1 MLLFKKTIFLISF
14 IGLFLGNNAYSADY
28 YWVGGTGNWSDFS
41 NHWATTSDGSTFHTT
56 IPSLTDDVYFDGFSF
71 STSDTVYIDIAANCQ
86 NMYLQ
91 NAAGLIYANNTLTCS
106 QTFDVTYCNVEM
118 NGFTLNVNQ
127 LDGSFSSFL
136 GARFIDLSNST
147 VNINGDGYAY
157 SMTHS
162 FNLYEDFTNT
172 IFNFNYAGANE
183 VYAVPGG
190 SNISYTQ
197 FNINVAEFNFEG
209 GSYIDTVSVAAGC
222 ELRIQEGVASEL
234 QVYQLNLNGDCG
246 NYVDLKSSSSTNQAF
261 LDMSGQTLN
270 ATYITV
276 EGING
281 SAGTYNAANSIDQG
295 NNSNWA
301 INENPSNI
309 TYYWVNGTGN
319 WSDPA
324 HWALASGGAADA
336 CIPGPNDDVVFD
348 NASGVNFTTTV
359 DQIAYCRNMTWTALA
374 GNPDLSGSSNLMI
387 RGSVVLDAPMTS
399 SFTGNYVMQANG
411 AASFTSDG
419 VTLNGDIYFFSTTG
433 VFSLADNFQSNESI
447 YIDSGQ
453 FNTAGF
459 DITAYSF
466 DSYTSATRTID
477 ISNSTITLNG
487 VGETWY
493 LNPITLTFTSTGS
506 DININHANTSLS
518 IFQGGGEAYATVR
531 FFNLQTE
538 IRDNNT
544 FEVLYLDPGITANF
558 ETGSEQTFDSL
569 NANGTCLAPITIQ
582 STSNTSPPGNFVQTG
597 TDTLWVD
604 YCNIYNMTIDA
615 LPVTR
620 VNMATNSNS
629 EYDATGW
636 TFGLPVVGTAFYWVG
651 GTGNWSDISHWESP
665 SGTPATCLPTIR
677 DTVYFDGASFLAS
690 GDVVTADINAEC
702 FRMDWTG
709 SDAQNPVF
717 DLVSSVSIRED
728 AILNSTVTIT
738 NSDTLAQIRFI
749 PDLNNS
755 VFTTFE
761 RPINANVFFA
771 AQNITDSLTLNGD
784 LFMDSGSDFNV
795 GKGIFD
801 TNSDSIRCGVFLV
814 SGIENKIIHLNASS
828 IEVSNG
834 VNFNDFSVLSNAVN
848 LFSGTSHI
856 HVTGTPDVD
865 FFAGDSLTYYDVTI
879 SAGTGAFS
887 TLMSGANFFND
898 LTLNPGCRL
907 EIDSSRLQTVN
918 GQFTA
923 VGTCQDS
930 IFVFSS
936 GDVTDTDITLANP
949 ATIECV
955 DVTGI
960 NNTSTNIT
968 ALFSKNTANNSGIT
982 FSAAPATTADFNVTF
997 DYCLGDAVSFTNTST
1012 AYAGGIG
1019 VLSFEWEFD
1028 DDTLTTDTSSLQ
1040 DPTYTYTTGGM
1051 HYVTLTSTYTNFCT
1065 DTYLDSVRVNDP
1077 DFSMVSSVSDTTIC
1091 LGDTVVFSSSAFN
1104 GTGTV
1109 FYDYQINNVS
1119 IQNLDSSLFTTDV
1132 LTNGDVVTCIM
1143 NANGCVDTTDNVF
1156 TFTVNNNPNVN
1167 LTSSDAD
1174 DIICDGDLVIFTGGG
1189 SEMYQFYIDGTPV
1202 TLLQSSNLFA
1212 SNTLIDGQVIT
1223 LLGVDTSTSC
1233 SSQSNQTINMTVNP
1247 LPNPTLTTT
1256 DGDLVICEG
1265 DVVGFDATGATQY
1278 EFFVN
1283 GISVQG
1289 PSGATNYTTS
1299 SLNNL
1304 DNVTVIGYTLGC
1316 PNDGDQD
1323 YTYFVNAIPN
1333 TLLSNNTGTSICEG
1347 TSVDFTAFNATTY
1360 EFFVNGAPV
1369 QGPSGNPSYTNG
1381 GLTTGDQVSVMGSSN
1396 GCSQLSNINTFT
1408 VNPLPTVTLTSSDAD
1423 STICEGDTVTFTAG
1437 GASLYQFYLNNVP
1450 TGGSST
1456 NNVYIN
1462 GNLSNGDIVK
1472 VRGIQ
1477 SGCFD
1482 FSDTEFPMTVIPQFN
1497 VNLFDSDFDNA
1508 ICAGENVDFT
1518 GTGTAITQ
1526 YELFVDGVSQG
1537 TNATGNFSLT
1547 TLPIGNP
1554 QVALSGSKLGCTY
1567 FADDTL
1573 SFTVSPIPTIDML
1586 SSDVDNVI
1594 CDGDSIIFTASG
1606 GTTYEFL
1613 INGISQGQN
1622 AIDTLFSDGF
1632 NDGDVID
1639 LIGYSGGCSSNSL
1652 STYTITVDPV
1662 PPTALSSSDVDNFI
1676 CEGESITYTASGADN
1691 YEFFVGGV
1699 SQGAP
1704 SPTNV
1709 LTSNSFTGVQEIYV
1723 EGYNTGCSASSNS
1736 FTLTVNALP
1745 DIDVSISDADT
1756 SVCDGEVVTIT
1767 GSGSGTYELMING
1780 VSQGP
1785 ATTTNV
1791 FNINTLVD
1799 GDQVSMQGDGINGC
1813 FNTSDDLY
1821 TFTVIPNPV
1830 VTMTS
1835 SDADSSICVGESVT
1849 FNAAGASSY
1858 EFYVSG
1864 ILATTGPVYTT
1875 DSLTNGQIVQ
1885 IYGTDNICSTYG
1897 NSIPFSVWSYPVTSI
1912 ISDDLDETICQG
1924 DQVVFTGL
1932 GAFDFE
1938 FFVNGVSVQGPST
1951 QDSLITTTINDGDVV
1966 TVEGGNQGCTTL
1978 SSGITYTVNQFPT
1991 TTLTSSDVDNQIC
2004 FGDPVDFT
2012 SGGANEYEFF
2022 INGISQDAPS
2032 TNNVFSSDELN
2043 NGDIITVMGFDGEC
2057 GALSATTINMGVDVM
2072 PIELTVVPGNIIC
2085 LGDQVDFTGT
2095 GADTYEFFI
2104 DGASVQGPSAV
2115 NTYST
2120 SALTDGQVVSLQGF
2134 LAATGCTQ
2142 WAPTSQLFV
2151 VMDNPVI
2158 SALGSTTIC
2167 EGDSVVLESDYMTW
2181 NQWYW
2186 DNNPLGGETDIQYEA
2201 YDEGTYHVEV
2211 TLGGVDE
2218 VWALGNNIDGQL
2230 GDNTIDPSLSA
2241 VETIG
2246 ATNIVEIESG
2256 ISYNLARDNSGAV
2269 LSWGDNTFGQLGDG
2283 TFSSSLVPI
2292 ATSITDAVDVSAGHE
2307 FGVAALSTGAV
2318 MSWGRNDMGQLGQGN
2333 FATTNFPFA
2342 ITGLTN
2348 MVAVSAGENHVLA
2361 LKDDGTVYSWG
2372 DNTHG
2377 QLGLGDLVTYNDP
2390 QLISTLTGI
2399 ASIHTGDNHSFAVDS
2414 TGQLFVWGSNAHGQL
2429 GVNGVLFSNVPVQNT
2444 IPNVLAADGGTDH
2457 SIVLTTNQKVYT
2469 FGNNDFGQ
2477 LGNGTLV
2484 SEFNPQKMDT
2494 LDAVIHVEA
2503 AFYQSA
2509 VVKGDNSTWTWGRN
2523 DAGQLGTENTV
2534 QQNVPNYIPNLTGA
2548 TDFGMGQDHMSYVV
2562 TQENSC
2568 ASNTIDVIV
2577 NPEPDVIIT
2586 GFGGLLTATPP
2597 GDSYQWFIDGIEI
2610 VGGTSQSITP
2620 TSPGW
2625 YTCEVTYPGGCTSL
2639 SDPFA
2644 WGVVGLTEVDQFAY
2658 SVYPNPSNG
2667 VFNIRGEF
2675 FKLNGF
2681 EIEVSN
2687 SLGQQVFSNDYNA
2700 IQEFV
2705 SLDLSSLERGT
2716 YLLRIRSNGSLVGMR
2731 RIVLH

>member
-1 MLLFKKTIFLISF
+1 MFRRTTFLFTLVALLV
-14 IGLFLGNNAYSADY
+14 GVQGVAADY

-41 NHWATTSDGSTFHTT
+41 NHWATTSNGSTFHTT
-56 IPSLTDDVYFDGFSF
+56 APTLSDDVYIDGYSY
-71 STSDTVYIDIAANCQ
+71 SSSDTLYIDVNATCQ
-86 NMYLQ
+86 NIFLE
-91 NAAGLIYANNTLTCS
+91 NAVGLLYANNTLTCS
-106 QTFDVTYCNVEM
+106 QTFEVTYCNVEM
-118 NGFTLNVNQ
+118 NGFDLNVNR
-127 LDGSFSSFL
+127 LDASASSFL
-136 GARFIDLSNST
+136 GARFINLANST
-147 VNINGDGYAY
+147 VNISGDGDAYA
-157 SMTHS
+157 MTHS
-162 FNLYEDFTNT
+162 FNLSEDFTNT
-172 IFNFNYAGANE
+172 IFNFNYAGTNE
-183 VYAVPGG
+183 VYATPGG
-190 SNISYTQ
+190 SNIVYPQ
-197 FNINVAEFNFEG
+197 FNINVAEFNFLG
-209 GSYIDTVSVAAGC
+209 GSYVDTVNVVAGC
-222 ELRIQEGVASEL
+222 ELRIEEGIANEFE
-234 QVYQLNLNGDCG
+234 VYQLNLNGDCG
-246 NYVDLKSSSSTNQAF
+246 NYVHLKSSSATNQAY
-261 LDMSGQTLN
+261 LDIKGQTLN
-270 ATYITV
+270 ETFLTV

-281 SAGTYNAANSIDQG
+281 SNGTYNANNSIDQG
-295 NNSNWA
+295 NNTNWA

-319 WSDPA
+319 WSDPN
-324 HWALASGGAADA
+324 HWSLTSGGAADA

-348 NASGVNFTTTV
+348 NASGAGFTTTV
-359 DQIAYCRNMTWTALA
+359 DQIAYCRNMTWTTLS
-374 GNPDLSGSSNLMI
+374 GNPDLAGTFNLVI
-387 RGSVVLDAPMTS
+387 RGSVVLDAPMTA
-399 SFTGNYVMQANG
+399 SFSANYVMQAPG
-411 AASFTSDG
+411 VATITSNG
-419 VTLNGDIYFFSTTG
+419 VTLNGDVYFTTAAG
-433 VFSLADNFQSNESI
+433 VYSLLDNFQSNETI

-453 FNTAGF
+453 FSTGGFNVTAG
-459 DITAYSF
+459 SF

-477 ISNSTITLNG
+477 ISNSTVTLTG
-487 VGETWY
+487 TGETWY
-493 LNPITLTFTSTGS
+493 MNPTTLTFTSTGS
-506 DININHANTSLS
+506 DININHANTNLS
-518 IFQGGGEAYATVR
+518 IFQGGGLAYATLR
-531 FFNLQTE
+531 LYNLQTE
-538 IRDNNT
+538 IRDDNT
-544 FEVLYLDPGITANF
+544 FEVLYLNPGITANF

-569 NANGTCLAPITIQ
+569 NANGTCASPITIQ

-597 TDTLWVD
+597 TDTLYVN
-604 YCNIYNMTIDA
+604 YCNIYNITIDA
-615 LPVTR
+615 LPILR
-620 VNMATNSNS
+620 VNVANNSS
-629 EYDATGW
+629 LEYDVTGW
-636 TFGLPVVGTAFYWVG
+636 TTGLPGIGTAFYWVG
-651 GTGNWSDISHWESP
+651 GAGNWSDLAHWESP
-665 SGTPATCLPTIR
+665 SGTPAVCLPTIR
-677 DTVYFDGASFLAS
+677 DTVFFDGGSFLSA
-690 GDVVTADINAEC
+690 GDIVNTDINAEC

-709 SDAQNPVF
+709 SDAQSPFLN
-717 DLVSSVSIRED
+717 LISSVSVRED
-728 AILNSTVTIT
+728 VILNSTVTIT
-738 NSDTLAQIRFI
+738 NSDTSAQLRFI
-749 PDLNNS
+749 PNLNHS

-761 RPINANVFFA
+761 RPVNANVFFA
-771 AQNITDSLTLNGD
+771 GGTIADSLTLNGD
-784 LFMDSGSDFNV
+784 LFMDAGSDVNI

-814 SGIENKIIHLNASS
+814 SGVENKIIHLNASS
-828 IEVSNG
+828 LEVHNG
-834 VNFNDFSVLSNAVN
+834 VNFNDFSLLSNAVN
-848 LFSGTSHI
+848 LFPGTSHI
-856 HVTGTPDVD
+856 HITGTSDVD
-865 FFAGDSLTYYDVTI
+865 FFAGDSLTYYDLTI
-879 SAGTGAFS
+879 SAGTGTFS
-887 TLMSGANFFND
+887 TLMTGANFFND
-898 LTLNPGCRL
+898 LTLNAGTRL
-907 EIDSSRLQTVN
+907 EIDSARLQTVN
-918 GQFTA
+918 GNFTA
-923 VGTCQDS
+923 IGNCQDS

-936 GDVTDTDITLANP
+936 GEVTDTDISLANP
-949 ATIECV
+949 ATVECL
-955 DVTGI
+955 DITGI
-960 NNTSTNIT
+960 NNTSANIT
-968 ALFSKNTANNSGIT
+968 ALFSKNTANNTGIT
-982 FSAAPATTADFNVTF
+982 FSAAQSTTADFNVTY
-997 DYCLGDAVSFTNTST
+997 DYCLGDAVSFNNTST

-1019 VLSFEWEFD
+1019 VLSFDWEFD

-1040 DPTYTYTTGGM
+1040 DPTYVYTTGGV

-1077 DFSMVSSVSDTTIC
+1077 TFTMTTSVSDTTIC
-1091 LGDTVVFSSSAFN
+1091 AGDTVVFSSSAFS

-1119 IQNLDSSLFTTDV
+1119 IQNLDSSVFTTDIIA
-1132 LTNGDVVTCIM
+1132 NGDVVTCIM
-1143 NANGCVDTTDNVF
+1143 NANGCVDTTDNVY
-1156 TFTVNNNPNVN
+1156 TFTVNQNPNVN

-1189 SEMYQFYIDGTPV
+1189 AEMYQFYIDGSPV
-1202 TLLQSSNLFA
+1202 TLLESTNLYA
-1212 SNTLIDGQVIT
+1212 SNTLVDGAVIT

-1233 SSQSNQTINMTVNP
+1233 SSTSNQTITMTVNP

-1256 DGDLVICEG
+1256 DGDLVICAG
-1265 DVVGFDATGATQY
+1265 DLVGFDAAGATQY

-1289 PSGATNYTTS
+1289 PSGATNYSTV

-1304 DNVTVIGYTLGC
+1304 DNVSVIGYTLGC

-1347 TSVDFTAFNATTY
+1347 TSVDFTAYNATTY
-1360 EFFVNGAPV
+1360 EFYVNGTPV
-1369 QGPSGNPSYTNG
+1369 QGPSGNPNYTNG
-1381 GLTTGDQVSVMGSSN
+1381 GLVSGDQVTVMGSSN
-1396 GCSQLSNINTFT
+1396 GCSQLSNVNTFT
-1408 VNPLPTVTLTSSDAD
+1408 VNPLPTVTLTCSDAD

-1437 GASLYQFYLNNVP
+1437 GASLYQFYLNGVP
-1450 TGGSST
+1450 IGGSSA
-1456 NNVYIN
+1456 NNVYVN

-1482 FSDTEFPMTVIPQFN
+1482 FSNTEFPMTVIPQFN
-1497 VNLFDSDFDNA
+1497 VNLFDSDFDDA
-1508 ICAGENVDFT
+1508 ICAGESVDFT

-1526 YELFVDGVSQG
+1526 FELFVDGVSQG
-1537 TNATGNFSLT
+1537 TNGTGNFSLS

-1554 QVALSGSKLGCTY
+1554 QISLSGSKLGCTY

-1573 SFTVSPIPTIDML
+1573 SFTVSPIPTIDMV

-1613 INGISQGQN
+1613 INSISQGVN
-1622 AIDTLFSDGF
+1622 TIDTLFSDGF

-1652 STYTITVDPV
+1652 SSFTITVDPI
-1662 PPTALSSSDVDNFI
+1662 PPTVLSSSDVDNFI

-1699 SQGAP
+1699 SQGPP

-1709 LTSNSFTGVQEIYV
+1709 LTSNAFTGVQEIYV

-1745 DIDVSISDADT
+1745 DIVVTISDADT

-1767 GSGSGTYELMING
+1767 GAGSGTYELMING

-1785 ATTTNV
+1785 ATTNNV

-1813 FNTSDDLY
+1813 FNTSNDLY
-1821 TFTVIPNPV
+1821 TFTVIPNPI

-1849 FNAAGASSY
+1849 FNASGASSY
-1858 EFYVSG
+1858 EYYVSG
-1864 ILATTGPVYTT
+1864 VLASTGAIYTT

-1897 NSIPFSVWSYPVTSI
+1897 NAIPFSVWSYPVTSI
-1912 ISDDLDETICQG
+1912 ISDDGDETICQG

-1938 FFVNGVSVQGPST
+1938 FFVNGISVQGPST
-1951 QDSLITTTINDGDVV
+1951 QDSLITTTINDGDVI

-2004 FGDPVDFT
+2004 FGDQVDFT

-2022 INGISQDAPS
+2022 INGISQDPPS
-2032 TNNVFSSDELN
+2032 AVNLFSSDELN
-2043 NGDIITVMGFDGEC
+2043 NGDVITVMGFDGEC
-2057 GALSATTINMGVDVM
+2057 GALSTTTINMGVDVM

-2085 LGDQVDFTGT
+2085 LGDLVDFTGT

-2104 DGASVQGPSAV
+2104 DGTSVQGPSAV

-2134 LAATGCTQ
+2134 LAVTGCTQ

-2158 SALGSTTIC
+2158 TALGSTTIC

-2186 DNNPLGGETDIQYEA
+2186 DSAPLGGENDPQYEA
-2201 YDEGTYHVEV
+2201 YDAGTYHVEV

-2218 VWALGNNIDGQL
+2218 VWGLGNNIDGQL
-2230 GDNTIDPSLSA
+2230 GDNSIDPSLSA

-2246 ATNIVEIESG
+2246 ATNIAEIESG
-2256 ISYNLARDNSGAV
+2256 IAYNLVRDNSGAV
-2269 LSWGDNTFGQLGDG
+2269 LSWGNNTYGQLGDG
-2283 TFSSSLVPI
+2283 TFSSSLIPL
-2292 ATSITDAVDVSAGHE
+2292 ATSITDAVDVAAGHE

-2318 MSWGRNDMGQLGQGN
+2318 MTWGRNDMGQLGQGN

-2361 LKDDGTVYSWG
+2361 LKDDGTVYAWG
-2372 DNTHG
+2372 DNTFG
-2377 QLGLGDLVTYNDP
+2377 QLGLGDLMTYNDP
-2390 QLISTLTGI
+2390 QLIPTISGI

-2414 TGQLFVWGSNAHGQL
+2414 TGQLFVWGNNAHGQL
-2429 GVNGVLFSNVPVQNT
+2429 GENGILFSNVPIQNT

-2457 SIVLTTNQKVYT
+2457 SLVLTTNQKVYT

-2477 LGNGTLV
+2477 LGNGTTV
-2484 SEFNPQKMDT
+2484 SEYNPQKMDT

-2509 VVKGDNSTWTWGRN
+2509 VIKGDNSTWTWGRN

-2548 TDFGMGQDHMSYVV
+2548 VDFGMGQDHTSYIV

-2597 GDSYQWFIDGIEI
+2597 GDAYQWFIDGIEI
-2610 VGGTSQSITP
+2610 VGGTTQSIVP

-2644 WGVVGLTEVDQFAY
+2644 WGVVGVTESDEFAY
-2658 SVYPNPSNG
+2658 SVYPNPTNG
-2667 VFNIRGEF
+2667 ILNIQGNFYQLEEVQIEL
-2675 FKLNGF
+2675 LNA
-2681 EIEVSN
+2681 
-2687 SLGQQVFSNDYNA
+2687 LGQVVHTHHYAAVNDF
-2700 IQEFV
+2700 I
-2705 SLDLSSLERGT
+2705 SIDLSHLERGT
-2716 YLLRIRSNGSLVGMR
+2716 YALKITSRGQLKGLR
-2731 RIVLH
+2731 RIIIQ